1 MRGVSSE
8 EEKEGY
14 SGKDLQKKAWNK
26 RVRGDG
32 ILIITSINVSIIT
45 TV

>member
-14 SGKDLQKKAWNK
+14 SGKDLQKKSFK
-26 RVRGDG
+26 PG
-32 ILIITSINVSIIT
+32 IKESGVMEY
-45 TV
+45 